1 MPQESMTQAVPAAI
15 RRASDIP
22 STMGEGWTVRI
33 RTPEGNRDVR
43 LANQSQVAH
52 LTLELERL
60 GFVLQMDGTP
70 DADFVFDL
78 PETAD
83 VEG

>member
-1 MPQESMTQAVPAAI
+1 MPHETMTQAVPAAI

-22 STMGEGWTVRI
+22 TTSGEGWTVRI
-33 RTPEGNRDVR
+33 RTSDGDRDVR

-60 GFVLQMDGTP
+60 GFILQVDGTP
-70 DADFVFDL
+70 EADFVFDL

-83 VEG
+83 AEG